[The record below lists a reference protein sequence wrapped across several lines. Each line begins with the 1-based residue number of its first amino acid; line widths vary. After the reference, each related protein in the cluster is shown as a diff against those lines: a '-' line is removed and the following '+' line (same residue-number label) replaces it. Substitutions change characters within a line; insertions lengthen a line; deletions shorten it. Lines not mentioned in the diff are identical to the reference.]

1 MSFSEIGTSKFQT
14 QLSSEHNGNVAEF
27 YEIPLNP
34 PENVSE
40 IPLENITSCS
50 RYDHVANLGSPNSK
64 VSSSSCDKNNKDAIR
79 KVTSR
84 NISFY
89 GYVSHGK
96 KSLDYTT
103 VVNYEDSSDF
113 KDETPT
119 RAECEC
125 APESLAFS
133 VQQMD
138 EARLRYLVKENASEN
153 SVRFNS
159 SSCDVQL
166 QSEDVEED
174 PTKPHF
180 SQLSNIEEDPTE
192 SSFSQRFSQECSIS
206 SLNPPDLEHCI
217 QKSLEDYQG
226 LTLPVQTLPR
236 ERKSSLVEDLLHE
249 IYGPLSPSDRRS
261 SADSEHFTDG
271 SVTDFTW
278 AINHFMM
285 GGEKGRRARYTRS
298 SLLSKDVQD
307 LKSIVKQLQNQT
319 HHTNNSLVQQL
330 KLRDR
335 LMNRR
340 NRNYDMLTAVLQAI
354 SPKRSV
360 DTKIRFS
367 VTPFPG
373 DSGFTQWHDAMR
385 MVARLPGGIPPEF
398 RKRLWLTLADR
409 HLQKRKIDWE
419 TTKRFC
425 FNERTNPDDDRLGT
439 QIIKDLHRTG
449 CSMFSGEE
457 AENNQA
463 LLKRVLLAYARWNK
477 VVGYCQGFNML
488 AAIILEVMEWKDEDA
503 LKVMIFLIEGVLPE
517 GYFANHLRGLSV
529 DMAVF
534 RDLLRMR
541 LICLS
546 RHLDKLQAEARD
558 SSTGA
563 SYEPPL
569 TNVFTMQWF
578 LTLFS
583 TCLPKSTVL
592 QVWDLIFLEGNEI
605 LLRAALA
612 IWDGLADR
620 IMTVESADEF
630 YSIMG
635 VLTREMLEFG
645 LMDPNDLV
653 KTICTISPFPFPQ
666 LVDLR
671 DKYTY
676 NIRPFTSSLT
686 QKRGLNLFFSD
697 DEEDND
703 DEQLVMATWCL
714 SGSLPVPKGKGDN
727 SRTPSPSA
735 STTFTLI
742 GPGVFST
749 ASGNLLPSPSS
760 SNVNP
765 ERMTLDISALK
776 KQYAKLRERQKQAH
790 IILTGTFYQHNKAKQ
805 RQPIAV
811 NHLLLGKK
819 PLIRKQKQTTKT
831 TFSLKDNLPKQNNV
845 QRNRHRHLES
855 SGSSKFSKRVD
866 VVSEDSGQTLTWEQA
881 KKEKRKHLVTMATA
895 RRQLLHNIPHT
906 VEGKT
911 TGVRRGEVDFV
922 DSVAERDR
930 LENGDSESSS
940 STELCDD
947 EAPGDI
953 SDYSSPEM
961 GRKASN
967 SNVSNSPEATP
978 SVETQQLSSMTR
990 HFSHLPAKSEEKNT
1004 VVATTHLLMTPAMEE
1019 SGETSVT
1026 SKQSSFDSN
1035 NKTLSE
1041 KCGIE
1046 CDSDIFNQRKMN
1058 QQYNETNGRDT
1069 DHFRVEGFVSSL
1081 PAKTENAQSAP
1092 RLHAHET
1099 KPKYKPIQKE
1109 TLLKLAST
1117 HTEKSRVSNEVYPT
1131 LSPVTPLTQT
1141 FSTILQKKDPIL
1153 GPHGTKHKRSVS
1165 EEHVNVSH
1173 FVPNLSGA
1181 KEDVRKYRSISQSS
1195 ERKFSPTRQEVEK
1208 LAVIESKSS
1217 SLPKEVTIEQWA
1229 SSSYSSPKQSPTK
1242 SSQFNPFPT
1251 VRSRLA
1257 RRPNKEFSG
1266 KLGKL
1271 NTEDKVKSE
1280 HKDFSNVVRP
1290 SRSFSSSEKH

>member
-1 MSFSEIGTSKFQT
+1 MSFSEIEQNIGTCKFKI
-14 QLSSEHNGNVAEF
+14 QLTSEHNENIAEF
-27 YEIPLNP
+27 YDIPLNP
-34 PENVSE
+34 PQNVSE
-40 IPLENITSCS
+40 VPLKDVTSCPC
-50 RYDHVANLGSPNSK
+50 YNHVANHDNPDGK
-64 VSSSSCDKNNKDAIR
+64 VSSISCEKNNEYYKD
-79 KVTSR
+79 TSR
-84 NISFY
+84 EATSRDISFY
-89 GYVSHGK
+89 DYVSHRK
-96 KSLDYTT
+96 KSADHTIL
-103 VVNYEDSSDF
+103 VSCEDFSNS
-113 KDETPT
+113 KN
-119 RAECEC
+119 
-125 APESLAFS
+125 ESAIGSESENARERLSFG
-133 VQQMD
+133 VQQVG
-138 EARLRYLVKENASEN
+138 EPRRRYLVNENGSEN
-153 SVRFNS
+153 NVRFNS
-159 SSCDVQL
+159 SSSDVQL
-166 QSEDVEED
+166 QSAVVEENPTNPNFLQLSNNEAD
-174 PTKPHF
+174 PTDPSF
-180 SQLSNIEEDPTE
+180 SQLL
-192 SSFSQRFSQECSIS
+192 SQGCSIS
-206 SLNPPDLEHCI
+206 LLNPPELPELKHCI

-226 LTLPVQTLPR
+226 LPLPVRTLPR
-236 ERKSSLVEDLLHE
+236 ERNPSLVEDLLHE
-249 IYGPLSPSDRRS
+249 IYGQLSPSDRRS

-278 AINHFMM
+278 AVNHFMM
-285 GGEKGRRARYTRS
+285 GSERGRRARYTRS
-298 SLLSKDVQD
+298 SLLNKDVQE
-307 LKSIVKQLQNQT
+307 LETIVKQLQNQT
-319 HHTNNSLVQQL
+319 QHTNNSLVQQL

-340 NRNYDMLTAVLQAI
+340 NHSYDMLTAVLQAI

-373 DSGFTQWHDAMR
+373 DSGFNQWHDAMR
-385 MVARLPGGIPPEF
+385 MVARLPGGIPSEF

-419 TTKRFC
+419 TTNRFC

-449 CSMFSGEE
+449 CSMFSGDE

-653 KTICTISPFPFPQ
+653 KTICTMSPFPFPQ

-727 SRTPSPSA
+727 SRTPSPST

-742 GPGVFST
+742 GPGIFST
-749 ASGNLLPSPSS
+749 ASGGLLPSPSS
-760 SNVNP
+760 SNINP

-805 RQPIAV
+805 RQPVAV

-819 PLIRKQKQTTKT
+819 PLIRKQKQATKT

-845 QRNRHRHLES
+845 QRNRHRNLEPS
-855 SGSSKFSKRVD
+855 EGFKFSKHVD

-895 RRQLLHNIPHT
+895 KRQLLHNIPHT

-911 TGVRRGEVDFV
+911 TGIRREEVDFV
-922 DSVAERDR
+922 
-930 LENGDSESSS
+930 ENVPEGDSESSS
-940 STELCDD
+940 STELCD
-947 EAPGDI
+947 EEPPGDL

-961 GRKASN
+961 GRKMAN
-967 SNVSNSPEATP
+967 SNVSNSPEPTP
-978 SVETQQLSSMTR
+978 GAETQQLSSAT
-990 HFSHLPAKSEEKNT
+990 HHVSHSAAKSEEEKI
-1004 VVATTHLLMTPAMEE
+1004 VLATSHLLKNPAVEE
-1019 SGETSVT
+1019 PENTSLT
-1026 SKQSSFDSN
+1026 SKQSSLDNSYSSE
-1035 NKTLSE
+1035 KRLSE
-1041 KCGIE
+1041 K
-1046 CDSDIFNQRKMN
+1046 SDTERGPKTFNQKKMN
-1058 QQYNETNGRDT
+1058 KQHNETNKRNN
-1069 DHFRVEGFVSSL
+1069 DHLRGEGFVSSL
-1081 PAKTENAQSAP
+1081 PSKTQAAP
-1092 RLHAHET
+1092 RLHTRET
-1099 KPKYKPIQKE
+1099 KPKYKPIEKE

-1117 HTEKSRVSNEVYPT
+1117 HTEKSRVPNKVHSNS
-1131 LSPVTPLTQT
+1131 SPQA
-1141 FSTILQKKDPIL
+1141 FSTIVQRDPV
-1153 GPHGTKHKRSVS
+1153 PSSYGTKHKRSVS
-1165 EEHVNVSH
+1165 EEQMNVSH
-1173 FVPNLSGA
+1173 FVRNLSGA
-1181 KEDVRKYRSISQSS
+1181 KEDVRKNRSLSQSS
-1195 ERKFSPTRQEVEK
+1195 QRKCSPTRQEAEK
-1208 LAVIESKSS
+1208 LAVKRSTSS
-1217 SLPKEVTIEQWA
+1217 PSPKEVTIEQWA
-1229 SSSYSSPKQSPTK
+1229 SPSCLFSKQSSTK
-1242 SSQFNPFPT
+1242 SSPFNPFPT

-1257 RRPNKEFSG
+1257 RRPNKELSG
-1266 KLGKL
+1266 SKLGTV
-1271 NTEDKVKSE
+1271 NSEDKIK

-1290 SRSFSSSEKH
+1290 SAEKH